1 MGQKQNNIYGAK
13 RGLCCVFALL
23 LLSASTSRT
32 RGLRQ
37 KLRKMLSAQIPR
49 YGRNAEPRPVSVPA
63 RTGACLQHSLRVG
76 GDSEE
81 LVPNPPN

>member
-23 LLSASTSRT
+23 LLSASQT

-37 KLRKMLSAQIPR
+37 KLRKMVLAQIPR

-63 RTGACLQHSLRVG
+63 RTAACLQHSLRVG
-76 GDSEE
+76 GDSE
-81 LVPNPPN
+81 LVPNHPN